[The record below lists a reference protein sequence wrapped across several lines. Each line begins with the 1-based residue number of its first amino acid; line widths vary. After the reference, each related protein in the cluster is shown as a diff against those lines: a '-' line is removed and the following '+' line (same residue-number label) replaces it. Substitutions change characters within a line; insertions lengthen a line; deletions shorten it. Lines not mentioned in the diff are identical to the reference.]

1 MSTAV
6 SASMQAALLIREKQ
20 RLRRKKF
27 RKGRSELPSHVA
39 TRDIAPFPQYPPGF
53 WVSVLFTLTKKN
65 YSIVYKRNLY
75 HITILYPIAIKY
87 NVTYFFVC
95 IVNVKVFIDTFE
107 MKYFFFRHY

>member
-39 TRDIAPFPQYPPGF
+39 TKDIAPFPQYPPGF
-53 WVSVLFTLTKKN
+53 WVRIHKTKKN
-65 YSIVYKRNLY
+65 FSIS
-75 HITILYPIAIKY
+75 
-87 NVTYFFVC
+87 FFVLLMIKEEKKTVREVC
-95 IVNVKVFIDTFE
+95 MLLKMV
-107 MKYFFFRHY
+107 